1 MIGSMFFRRIISA
14 LMLGVGVALILRNL
28 INLVA
33 QIREKKRKE
42 EDNAGRE

>member
-1 MIGSMFFRRIISA
+1 MMINMFWRRIISS
-14 LMLGVGVALILRNL
+14 LMFAVGVALIIRNL

-42 EDNAGRE
+42 DEDAGSQ

>member
-1 MIGSMFFRRIISA
+1 MISMFWRRIISA

-28 INLVA
+28 MNLVS

-42 EDNAGRE
+42 DEDAESE